1 MARRAE
7 ITQRVLEVIP
17 AEYQI
22 SFETAMLH
30 WWQNLRA
37 EGGLRLTDTG
47 LIAFRDHA
55 ELECY
60 THELPTKQPLTK
72 LMLLKLDRSIT
83 MPYYIGPKRTIVFF
97 GSREAMMATLHGDI
111 RRWLELLDRRNT

>member
-7 ITQRVLEVIP
+7 ITRKVLAVIP
-17 AEYQI
+17 AEHQI
-22 SFETAMLH
+22 SFDNAMLY

-37 EGGLRLTDTG
+37 DGGLRLTDSG
-47 LIAFRDHA
+47 VVASRDHA

-83 MPYYIGPKRTIVFF
+83 MPYYIGPQRTIVFF
-97 GSREAMMATLHGDI
+97 GSREAMMAALYGDLAKYI
-111 RRWLELLDRRNT
+111 QNLST

>member
-17 AEYQI
+17 AEHQI

-37 EGGLRLTDTG
+37 EGGLRLTDAG
-47 LIAFRDHA
+47 VIAFRDHA

-97 GSREAMMATLHGDI
+97 GSREAMMAALYGDLAKYI
-111 RRWLELLDRRNT
+111 QNLST

>member
-1 MARRAE
+1 MARRAK
-7 ITQRVLEVIP
+7 ITQRILEVIP
-17 AEYQI
+17 AENQI
-22 SFETAMLH
+22 PFEIAMLS

-37 EGGLRLTDTG
+37 EGGLRLTDAG
-47 LIAFRDHA
+47 LTALRDHA
-55 ELECY
+55 DLECY

-97 GSREAMMATLHGDI
+97 GSREAMMAALYGDLAKYI
-111 RRWLELLDRRNT
+111 QNLST